1 MNPNGKDVIGWLLE
15 DDNPSVKYWTLRN
28 LLDYAADDPRVVSA
42 REKIMTTGP
51 VPMIL
56 ARLNDA
62 GHYDDPDT
70 TRSYGTERA
79 ACGYLPKYQATI
91 WQLIL
96 FAELGANPLDPRIQ
110 RTCEYVLDHA
120 WQPDGLFSMM
130 GSQFFAPCFQGNM
143 IYALTTLGFGK
154 DPRVCEARKVLVEY
168 TRFDDGGFKTPET
181 WPYRGKKD
189 RCSSGHS
196 CYAGCLKAL
205 RATTTIPRLHWDEQL
220 RDFIARGVEFFC
232 VHRVYHASHTPDRL
246 LHKDIDAIAFPT
258 FVFGDFL
265 EVLTTLLELGV
276 RDAWMQDAVDLLIAK
291 QSPNGRWRL
300 ERDVPRMLVRVGRRH
315 YESKW
320 ATFRAQYALKLWGNE
335 LGLTLAG

>member
-1 MNPNGKDVIGWLLE
+1 MNSGDDVIGWLLE

-42 REKIMTTGP
+42 HAKIMTTGP

-62 GHYDDPDT
+62 GHFDDPDIA
-70 TRSYGTERA
+70 RSYGAERA
-79 ACGYLPKYQATI
+79 ACGYLPKYQATT

-96 FAELGANPLDPRIQ
+96 FAELGADPHDPRIQ

-154 DPRVCEARKVLVEY
+154 DPRVRQALQVLVEY
-168 TRFDDGGFKTPET
+168 TRFDDGGFKTPAT
-181 WPYRGKKD
+181 WPYHGKKD
-189 RCSSGHS
+189 RCSSMHS

-205 RATTTIPRLHWDEQL
+205 RSTTAIPRLHWDVPL
-220 RDFIARGVEFFC
+220 RDFVRRGVEFFR

-258 FVFGDFL
+258 FVYGDFL

-276 RDAWMQDAVDLLIAK
+276 RDGWMQDAVDLLCAK
-291 QSPNGRWRL
+291 QLPNGHWKL
-300 ERDVPRMLVRVGRRH
+300 ERDVPRMHVRLGRRH
-315 YESKW
+315 RESKW
-320 ATFRAQYALKLWGNE
+320 ATYRARYALKLWDTVKAKHSSN
-335 LGLTLAG
+335 